1 MELFNMCQYEKAF
14 NYYQK
19 QVDVCSAKI
28 LAGAEVK
35 ERNSVGFQ
43 NNLTTKISPDTE
55 IPQADLAHLKE
66 DEHSLIEPIMK
77 EYSSLFR

>member
-28 LAGAEVK
+28 LAGAEIE
-35 ERNSVGFQ
+35 ERNK
-43 NNLTTKISPDTE
+43 LTTKSSPDTE
-55 IPQADLAHLKE
+55 IPQADLTYLKD
-66 DEHSLIEPIMK
+66 DERSLIEPIMK